1 MKTVLILRG
10 VSGSGKTTFA
20 ETLSALNP
28 DAVGICCADDFFTD
42 AAGNYNFDP
51 KLLGHA
57 HRQCQ
62 ERFEYLLENSDVSL
76 IIVANTNTKPSD
88 FAFYVNAAK
97 GRAIVT
103 TIVLENRHG
112 NSDVHG
118 VPGEVKQ
125 NQLKNLLNTLSL

>member
-20 ETLSALNP
+20 ETLAALNP

-57 HRQCQ
+57 HLQCQ
-62 ERFEYLLENSDVSL
+62 ERFEYLLESSAVKL
-76 IIVANTNTKPSD
+76 IIVANTNTKPAD

-97 GRAIVT
+97 GRAVVT
-103 TIVLENRHG
+103 SIVLENRHG

-118 VPGEVKQ
+118 VPQAVKQ
-125 NQLKNLLNTLSL
+125 NQLNALRSSLIL